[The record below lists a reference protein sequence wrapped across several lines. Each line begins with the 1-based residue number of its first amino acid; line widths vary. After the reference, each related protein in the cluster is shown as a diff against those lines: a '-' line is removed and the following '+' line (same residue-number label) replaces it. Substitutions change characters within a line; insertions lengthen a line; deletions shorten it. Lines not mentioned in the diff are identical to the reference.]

1 MSPSNTLAEVITA
14 ISSGPGGPGIGA
26 FFDFD
31 GTVMDG
37 YSARA
42 FYRER
47 LLHLEIGPVEAAQ
60 TLLAGLRGLT
70 SEEDFERFVAIS
82 FAAWA
87 GRSED
92 ELAEL
97 GERLFVQQIAS
108 RLFPEIWELVAAHQ
122 QRGHTVV
129 LASSA
134 TRFQVEPAAHALGV
148 EHVLCTPLEAEDGI
162 LTGRAA
168 GPTLWRNG
176 KAAAVLSFAQ
186 AHDIDL
192 TDSYAYSNGDED
204 VPFLSAAGHPH
215 AVNPEDRLAQT
226 AAERGWP
233 VLRFGRRGRPGAQQL
248 ARTAAAYAGMFTA
261 MGAGTAV
268 GLLNRSR
275 RRGVDTAASL
285 AGELGLGLAG
295 VQLNVQGEQHL
306 WDSRPA
312 VFLFNHQSQ
321 LDMLIVCKLLR
332 GGFAGVAKKELANDP
347 IFGAAFRLADT
358 AFVDRS
364 STTEAKRAL
373 EPAVQRLREGVSLVV
388 APEGTRSPT
397 PRLRPFKKGAF
408 HMAMQAEVP
417 LVPIV
422 IRNAGELMWRDSR
435 TIRPGRID
443 VVVHPAVPTRGW
455 TKRRLDD
462 GAEQVHQLY
471 LDTLAHWPERVP
483 GAVA

>member
-1 MSPSNTLAEVITA
+1 MSQSEALTEAIAHILA
-14 ISSGPGGPGIGA
+14 GPAGPGIGA

-47 LLHLEIGPVEAAQ
+47 VRHFEIGPREAAQ

-108 RLFPEIWELVAAHQ
+108 RLFPEVWELLRAHQ
-122 QRGHTVV
+122 RMGHTVV

-134 TRFQVEPAAHALGV
+134 TRFQVEPAARAFGV
-148 EHVLCTPLEAEDGI
+148 EHVLCTPLEAEKGI

-176 KAAAVLSFAQ
+176 KAAAVLAFAR
-186 AHDIDL
+186 AHRIDL
-192 TDSYAYSNGDED
+192 ADSFAYSNGDED
-204 VPFLSAAGHPH
+204 VPFLSAAGHPC
-215 AVNPEDRLAQT
+215 AVNPEDSLART
-226 AAERGWP
+226 AAQHGWP
-233 VLRFGRRGRPGAQQL
+233 ILRFGSRGRPGVQQL
-248 ARTAAAYAGMFTA
+248 VRTAAAYAGMFTA

-275 RRGVDTAASL
+275 RRGVDTAVSL

-295 VQLNVQGEQHL
+295 VELDVQGQQHL
-306 WDSRPA
+306 WDARPA

-347 IFGAAFRLADT
+347 VFGPAFRMAGT

-364 STTEAKRAL
+364 STEQAKKAL
-373 EPAVQRLREGVSLVV
+373 EPAVQRLREGISLVI

-408 HMAMQAEVP
+408 HMAMQARVP

-443 VVVHPAVPTRGW
+443 VVVHPALPTADW
-455 TKRRLDD
+455 TRQRLDE
-462 GAEQVHQLY
+462 GVTRVHQLY
-471 LDTLAHWPERVP
+471 VDTLRNWPDGTP

>member
-1 MSPSNTLAEVITA
+1 MSPSDALAEVITGIHSA
-14 ISSGPGGPGIGA
+14 PQGPGVAA

-37 YSARA
+37 FSARA

-47 LLHLEIGPVEAAQ
+47 LLHFEIGPVEAAQ

-82 FAAWA
+82 FAAWE

-92 ELAEL
+92 ELTEL

-134 TRFQVEPAAHALGV
+134 TRFQVEPAARALGV
-148 EHVLCTPLEAEDGI
+148 EHVLCTPLEVVGGV

-176 KAAAVLSFAQ
+176 KADAVRSFGQ
-186 AHDIDL
+186 EHDIDL
-192 TDSYAYSNGDED
+192 AQSYAYSNGDED
-204 VPFLSAAGHPH
+204 VPFLSAAGNPH
-215 AVNPEDRLAQT
+215 VVNPEDRLAET
-226 AAERGWP
+226 AAKQGWP
-233 VLRFGRRGRPGAQQL
+233 LLRFGGRGRPGVQQL

-275 RRGVDTAASL
+275 RRGVDTAVSL

-306 WDSRPA
+306 WDARPA

-321 LDMLIVCKLLR
+321 LDMLIICKLLR

-364 STTEAKRAL
+364 STTQGKRAL
-373 EPAVQRLREGVSLVV
+373 EPAVQRLHDGVSLVV

-408 HMAMQAEVP
+408 HMAMQAGVP

-443 VVVHPAVPTRGW
+443 VVVHSSVPTVGW
-455 TKRRLDD
+455 TKKRLDD
-462 GAEQVHQLY
+462 GVERVHQLY
-471 LDTLAHWPERVP
+471 LDTLANWPDRVP
-483 GAVA
+483 GTQA

>member
-1 MSPSNTLAEVITA
+1 MSPSDALAEVITGIHSA
-14 ISSGPGGPGIGA
+14 PQGPGVAA

-37 YSARA
+37 FSAQA

-47 LLHLEIGPVEAAQ
+47 LLHFELGPVEAAQ

-82 FAAWA
+82 FAAWE

-92 ELAEL
+92 ELTEL

-134 TRFQVEPAAHALGV
+134 TRFQVEPAARALGV
-148 EHVLCTPLEAEDGI
+148 EHVLCTPLEVVGGV

-176 KAAAVLSFAQ
+176 KADAVRSFAE
-186 AHDIDL
+186 AHSIDL
-192 TDSYAYSNGDED
+192 ADSYAYSNGDED
-204 VPFLSAAGHPH
+204 VPFLSAAGNPH
-215 AVNPEDRLAQT
+215 VVNPEDRLAET
-226 AAERGWP
+226 AAKQGWP
-233 VLRFGRRGRPGAQQL
+233 LLRFGGRGRPGVQQL

-275 RRGVDTAASL
+275 RRGVDTAVSL

-306 WDSRPA
+306 WDARPA

-321 LDMLIVCKLLR
+321 LDMLIICKLLR

-364 STTEAKRAL
+364 STTQAKRAL
-373 EPAVQRLREGVSLVV
+373 EPAVQRLHDGVSLVV

-408 HMAMQAEVP
+408 HMAMQAGVP

-443 VVVHPAVPTRGW
+443 VVVHSSVPTVGW
-455 TKRRLDD
+455 TKKRLDD
-462 GAEQVHQLY
+462 GVERVHQLY
-471 LDTLAHWPERVP
+471 LDTLANWPDRVP
-483 GAVA
+483 GTQA

>member
-1 MSPSNTLAEVITA
+1 VSPSDALAEVITGIHSA
-14 ISSGPGGPGIGA
+14 PQGPGVAA

-37 YSARA
+37 FSARA

-47 LLHLEIGPVEAAQ
+47 LLHFEIGPVEAAQ

-82 FAAWA
+82 FAAWE

-92 ELAEL
+92 ELTEL

-134 TRFQVEPAAHALGV
+134 TRFQVEPAARALGV
-148 EHVLCTPLEAEDGI
+148 EHVLCTPLEVVGGV

-176 KAAAVLSFAQ
+176 KADAVRSFGQ
-186 AHDIDL
+186 EYDIDL
-192 TDSYAYSNGDED
+192 AQSYAYSNGDED
-204 VPFLSAAGHPH
+204 VPFLSAAGNPH
-215 AVNPEDRLAQT
+215 VVNPEDRLAET
-226 AAERGWP
+226 AAKQGWP
-233 VLRFGRRGRPGAQQL
+233 LLRFGGRGRPGVQQL

-275 RRGVDTAASL
+275 RRGVDTAVSL

-306 WDSRPA
+306 WDARPA

-321 LDMLIVCKLLR
+321 LDMLIICKLLR

-364 STTEAKRAL
+364 STTQAKRAL
-373 EPAVQRLREGVSLVV
+373 EPAVQRLHDGVSLVV

-408 HMAMQAEVP
+408 HMAMQAGVP

-443 VVVHPAVPTRGW
+443 VVVHSSVPTVGW
-455 TKRRLDD
+455 TKKRLDD
-462 GAEQVHQLY
+462 GVERVHQLY
-471 LDTLAHWPERVP
+471 LDTLANWPDRVP
-483 GAVA
+483 GTQA

>member
-1 MSPSNTLAEVITA
+1 VSPSDALAEVITGIHSA
-14 ISSGPGGPGIGA
+14 PQGPGVAA

-37 YSARA
+37 FSARA

-47 LLHLEIGPVEAAQ
+47 LLHFEIGPVEAAQ

-82 FAAWA
+82 IAAWE

-92 ELAEL
+92 ELTEL

-134 TRFQVEPAAHALGV
+134 TRFQVEPAARALGV
-148 EHVLCTPLEAEDGI
+148 EHVLCTPLEVVGGV

-176 KAAAVLSFAQ
+176 KADAVRSFGQ
-186 AHDIDL
+186 EHDIDL
-192 TDSYAYSNGDED
+192 AQSYAYSNGDED
-204 VPFLSAAGHPH
+204 VPFLSAAGNPH
-215 AVNPEDRLAQT
+215 VVNPEDRLAET
-226 AAERGWP
+226 AAKQGWP
-233 VLRFGRRGRPGAQQL
+233 LLRFGGRGRPGVQQL

-275 RRGVDTAASL
+275 RRGVDTAVSL

-306 WDSRPA
+306 WDARPA

-321 LDMLIVCKLLR
+321 LDMLIICKLLR

-364 STTEAKRAL
+364 STTQAKRAL
-373 EPAVQRLREGVSLVV
+373 EPAVQRLHDGVSWVV

-408 HMAMQAEVP
+408 HMAMQAGVP

-443 VVVHPAVPTRGW
+443 VVVHSSVPTVGW
-455 TKRRLDD
+455 TKKRLDD
-462 GAEQVHQLY
+462 GVERVHQLY
-471 LDTLAHWPERVP
+471 LDTLANWPDRVP
-483 GAVA
+483 GTQA

>member
-1 MSPSNTLAEVITA
+1 MSPSDALAEVITGIHSA
-14 ISSGPGGPGIGA
+14 PQGPGVAA

-37 YSARA
+37 FSAQA

-47 LLHLEIGPVEAAQ
+47 LLHFEIGPVEAAQ

-82 FAAWA
+82 FAAWE

-92 ELAEL
+92 ELTEL

-134 TRFQVEPAAHALGV
+134 TRFQVEPAARALGV
-148 EHVLCTPLEAEDGI
+148 EHVLCTPLEVVGGV

-176 KAAAVLSFAQ
+176 KADAVRSFAE
-186 AHDIDL
+186 AHSIDL
-192 TDSYAYSNGDED
+192 ADSYAYSNGDED
-204 VPFLSAAGHPH
+204 VPFLSAAGNPH
-215 AVNPEDRLAQT
+215 VVNPEDRLAET
-226 AAERGWP
+226 AAKQGWP
-233 VLRFGRRGRPGAQQL
+233 LLRFGGRGRPGVQQL

-275 RRGVDTAASL
+275 RRGVDTAVSL

-306 WDSRPA
+306 WDARPA

-321 LDMLIVCKLLR
+321 LDMLIICKLLR

-364 STTEAKRAL
+364 STTQGKRAL
-373 EPAVQRLREGVSLVV
+373 EPAVQRLHDGVSLVV

-408 HMAMQAEVP
+408 HMAMQAGVP

-443 VVVHPAVPTRGW
+443 VVVHSSVPTVGW
-455 TKRRLDD
+455 TKKRLDD
-462 GAEQVHQLY
+462 GVERVHQLY
-471 LDTLAHWPERVP
+471 LDTLANWPDRVP
-483 GAVA
+483 GTQA